1 MFASRHRRPAAA
13 FSSVTAMAVAV
24 LLCTSVS
31 AAAQA
36 QTARPPSPPRT
47 TLDLSNTFT
56 APDGSVADQNETSLK
71 LTHKVNLRTSLVLG
85 VDQYNKYSD
94 LDTAVTVGLGH
105 AFGGPHLF
113 LLSGSASFGFNDPII
128 AKTKF
133 DVSGLVRVNSK
144 VSPLFELEYST
155 FAGTTRDIDV
165 AVVTAGLSLT
175 PHARINIK
183 PVFVYSHAAV
193 TSSVSTVGQ
202 TFGWSSSFEV
212 SPKVSLTFA
221 GGAGHEHAL
230 VRTLTI
236 YEVINDG
243 GQINLQPGVEFKI
256 GRREHVLGLGYSYEH
271 KKSSYAQHGFTVSFS
286 ASF

>member
-1 MFASRHRRPAAA
+1 MA
-13 FSSVTAMAVAV
+13 VMAVAV
-24 LLCTSVS
+24 LLGVSTS

-36 QTARPPSPPRT
+36 TTARPPAPPRT

-56 APDGSVADQNETSLK
+56 DPDGTVANQNETNLK

-85 VDQYNKYSD
+85 VDQHNRYDD

-105 AFGGPHLF
+105 AFGGPHVF
-113 LLSGSASFGFNDPII
+113 LLSGSAAFGFNDPII
-128 AKTKF
+128 AKRKF
-133 DVSGLVRVNSK
+133 DVSGLVRVNAK
-144 VSPLFELEYST
+144 VSPLFDLQHST
-155 FAGTTRDIDV
+155 FTGATRDIDV
-165 AVVTAGLSLT
+165 IVVTAGLSLT
-175 PHARINIK
+175 PHAKVNIK

-236 YEVINDG
+236 HEVINDG
-243 GQINLQPGVEFKI
+243 GQINLQPGVQFKI
-256 GRREHVLGLGYSYEH
+256 GHREHLLGLGYSYER